1 MTISYQHGV
10 VASVIAVLAWLGAY
24 ALMIRRGFKDRSF
37 GMPIVTLCLNVVW
50 EGWYG
55 FVSDMPLGQRLPN
68 IIWFGFDLAV
78 LYTCLKFGAEDFK
91 DWPLFHKWFKPV
103 VWSLIPIAIVLHWG
117 FITALNDSHG
127 AYSASL
133 NTLAYSFLLIAML
146 LRRNSV
152 RGQSLY
158 IALCVLIGDCVGFW
172 VMLFVTQYFQ
182 TDVAPEFIYG
192 LYPVIVLLNVVY
204 VGLYIHVALRDGIN
218 PFTRL

>member
-1 MTISYQHGV
+1 MTITYQQGLL
-10 VASVIAVLAWLGAY
+10 ASAIAVLAWLGAY

-68 IIWFGFDLAV
+68 IIWFGFDLGV

-91 DWPLFHKWFKPV
+91 DWPLLHQWFKPV
-103 VWSLIPIAIVLHWG
+103 VWSLIPIAILLHWG
-117 FITALNDSHG
+117 VITALKDSHG

-133 NTLAYSFLLIAML
+133 NTLGYSF
-146 LRRNSV
+146 
-152 RGQSLY
+152 
-158 IALCVLIGDCVGFW
+158 VLIGDSAGFW
-172 VMLFVTQYFQ
+172 VMLFVTQYLQ
-182 TDVAPEFIYG
+182 PGVRPEFIFG

-204 VGLYIHVALRDGIN
+204 VALYIHVAIRDGIN